1 MSQDFKD
8 TLLRSGVGILILII
22 ELLLLP
28 LLPVQIPVYAPEF
41 STLLTWYSLVPIGAS
56 WWLLSKL
63 YARFTPGGY
72 RVRVA
77 AWVGICWPLPITLA
91 LALLNP
97 AGELYSATGPIFNHL
112 TLPVLCILPTLIFC
126 ITEPSP
132 QPPVLAPL
140 HKGRHLLYIATA
152 IFAILFTLH
161 NIYTTNTLLEPIS
174 ENKLQIK
181 AEYAYETED
190 YHVIDVYITNR
201 SQHTI
206 LIGDTPQS
214 IAAAGLNSTTDYNS
228 VYDTRDNSPHA
239 PRCGFPKLY
248 TMTIPPQETVHTR
261 ILYRKTASHQTPN
274 SIALSFTYLQIDNKV
289 YTPQVF
295 TLNGDIDK

>member
-1 MSQDFKD
+1 MSQDYKD
-8 TLLRSGVGILILII
+8 TLLRSSVGMLILII

-28 LLPVQIPVYAPEF
+28 LLPIQSPAYVPEF
-41 STLLTWYSLVPIGAS
+41 STLLTWYSLVLIGAT

-63 YARFTPGGY
+63 YSQFTPGGY
-72 RVRVA
+72 RVRIA

-91 LALLNP
+91 LARFHP
-97 AGELYSATGPIFNHL
+97 AVELYSATGPIFNHL
-112 TLPVLCILPTLIFC
+112 TLPVLCILPTLLFC
-126 ITEPSP
+126 KTEPYP

-161 NIYTTNTLLEPIS
+161 NIYTTNTLPEPVS
-174 ENKLQIK
+174 GNKIQIR

-190 YHVIDVYITNR
+190 YHVIVVYLTNR
-201 SQHTI
+201 TQHTI

-214 IAAAGLNSTTDYNS
+214 IAGAGLDSTAGYNS
-228 VYDTRDNSPHA
+228 VFDTRDNSPHA

-248 TMTIPPQETVHTR
+248 TMALQPQETEHTR
-261 ILYRKTASHQTPN
+261 MLYRKTAPHQTPN
-274 SIALSFTYLQIDNKV
+274 SIALSFTYLQVDNKV
-289 YTPQVF
+289 YTHQVF
-295 TLNGDIDK
+295 TLKGDIDK